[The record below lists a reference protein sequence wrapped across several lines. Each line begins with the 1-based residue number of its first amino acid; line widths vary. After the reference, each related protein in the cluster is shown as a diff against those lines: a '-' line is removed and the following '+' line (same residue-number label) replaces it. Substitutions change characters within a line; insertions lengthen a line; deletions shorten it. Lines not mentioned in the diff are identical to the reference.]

1 MSFSSITRV
10 ISTGRRLS
18 LVPSHGIL
26 ISAEDEDHHLSFMR
40 VEDEYY
46 VEIAHEMSKTH
57 YISFILALRDDG
69 WEIKKLYPE
78 GSAGARFKI
87 RGTRSFLYYCNR
99 HGLYRVPVR

>member
-1 MSFSSITRV
+1 MSFSSITWV

-46 VEIAHEMSKTH
+46 VEIAQDQKAVSGREC
-57 YISFILALRDDG
+57 R
-69 WEIKKLYPE
+69 
-78 GSAGARFKI
+78 GA
-87 RGTRSFLYYCNR
+87 
-99 HGLYRVPVR
+99 V

>member
-1 MSFSSITRV
+1 MSFSSITWV

-46 VEIAHEMSKTH
+46 VEIAQRSGTTVGRSKSC
-57 YISFILALRDDG
+57 IRKGVPRRGLRF
-69 WEIKKLYPE
+69 
-78 GSAGARFKI
+78 AG
-87 RGTRSFLYYCNR
+87 
-99 HGLYRVPVR
+99 